1 MTAMT
6 TPSPLPG
13 SGRHSG
19 PGPAPGPG
27 PHPDSLLDVR
37 RVSLAF
43 DGIHALDD
51 VSFAVRRGEV
61 CALIGPNGAGKSSM
75 LNVVSGLYAA
85 QHGEVRF
92 EGQVLSGARELAR
105 RGIARTFQNIAL
117 FRGMTVLENVALG
130 SDFRARSSFL
140 EQALRIGRAPREER
154 QARDAADVVLQL
166 LDIADHRD
174 DVVGRLPYGLQKR
187 VELARALSAHPK
199 LLLLDEPM
207 AGMTF
212 DEKRDMCR
220 YLMDAHEKLGTTLVL
235 IEHDLGVVMDLSDHV
250 IVLDYGR
257 KIADGSP
264 EAVRADVAVV
274 RAYVGSFET

>member
-1 MTAMT
+1 MT
-6 TPSPLPG
+6 TPNPPPGPSP
-13 SGRHSG
+13 HSG
-19 PGPAPGPG
+19 PGGGPATGSPGA
-27 PHPDSLLDVR
+27 DSLLDVR

-51 VSFAVRRGEV
+51 VSFEVRRGEV
-61 CALIGPNGAGKSSM
+61 CAIIGPNGAGKSSM

-85 QHGEVRF
+85 QQGEVRF
-92 EGQVLSGARELAR
+92 EGQVLSGARELSR

-130 SDFRARSSFL
+130 SDFRARSTFL

-154 QARDAADVVLQL
+154 RARDEAEVVLQL
-166 LDIADHRD
+166 LDIAGHRD

-187 VELARALSAHPK
+187 VELARALAARPK

-220 YLMDAHEKLGTTLVL
+220 YLIDAHEQLGTTLVL

>member
-6 TPSPLPG
+6 TPGPMPG
-13 SGRHSG
+13 SSADAG
-19 PGPAPGPG
+19 PGPG
-27 PHPDSLLDVR
+27 PDTGPRPDPLLDVR

-51 VSFAVRRGEV
+51 VTFEVRRGEV

-85 QHGEVRF
+85 QQGEVRF
-92 EGQVLSGARELAR
+92 EGQVLSGARELSR

-130 SDFRARSSFL
+130 SDFRARSTFL

-154 QARDAADVVLQL
+154 RARDEAEVVLQL
-166 LDIADHRD
+166 LDIAGHRD

-187 VELARALSAHPK
+187 VELARALSARPK